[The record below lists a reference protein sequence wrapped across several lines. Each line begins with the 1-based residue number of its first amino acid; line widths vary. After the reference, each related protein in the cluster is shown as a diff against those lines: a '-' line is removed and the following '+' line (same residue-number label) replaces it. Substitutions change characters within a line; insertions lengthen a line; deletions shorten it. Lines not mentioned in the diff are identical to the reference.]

1 MVLMHFKRS
10 DYTVNMRSHWILKK
24 HVKYDNLYRSKGS
37 ELEFH
42 LKHLFQCDDVLHDRL
57 IGS

>member
-1 MVLMHFKRS
+1 MHFKRS